1 MQMVDGYTNGRVTE
15 SKKYSC
21 PLRHLKGNELQ
32 RNELPFIR
40 LKFIDALNFFGV
52 WN

>member
-21 PLRHLKGNELQ
+21 PLRQIKGNKLR
-32 RNELPFIR
+32 RNELPLLN
-40 LKFIDALNFFGV
+40 LKVIDAL
-52 WN
+52 

>member
-21 PLRHLKGNELQ
+21 PLRQNKGNKLH
-32 RNELPFIR
+32 RNELPLLN
-40 LKFIDALNFFGV
+40 LKFIDAL
-52 WN
+52 

>member
-21 PLRHLKGNELQ
+21 PLRQNKGNKLHS
-32 RNELPFIR
+32 NELPLLN
-40 LKFIDALNFFGV
+40 LKVIDEL
-52 WN
+52 

>member
-21 PLRHLKGNELQ
+21 PLRQNKGNKLH
-32 RNELPFIR
+32 RNELPF
-40 LKFIDALNFFGV
+40 LF
-52 WN
+52 